1 MDLQT
6 EIEKR
11 EINDL
16 FEDLLKSFNRQLTPE
31 NEQLIRK
38 AFLFANTAHM
48 GVRRNSGE
56 PYILHPLA
64 VAKIVVSE
72 IGLGTKS
79 ALAAILHDVVE
90 DTEYTLQDI
99 SNMFGEKVASLVDG
113 LTKLTGTFDSK
124 QAVNFRKMLLTLSD
138 DVRVILIKLADRLH
152 NMRTLDSM
160 PPSKQLK
167 ISSETLYIFAPLAHR
182 LGLYAIKTEL
192 EDLSL
197 KYKYPEV
204 YNQIE
209 MKLHSAEEQINY
221 LVYDFARPIQE
232 KLHAENFDF
241 TISGRP
247 KSIYSIWNKMQ
258 TKNVTFDEIYDLL
271 AVRIVFK
278 TKEGISEKRQC
289 FDILSLITDI
299 YTPKPDRIRDWITI
313 PKANGYEALHVTVM
327 GPKGHWVEV
336 QIRTERMDEIAERG
350 FAAHYRYKGE
360 SSTESEL
367 DKWLYKIREFLQN
380 PESDALDFLDEFKLN
395 LYAQEIVI
403 FTPKGEMK
411 MLPKGAT
418 VLDFAY
424 DIHSELGNHCIGA
437 KVNHQLVPM
446 SYVLKS
452 GDQVEILTSDKQL
465 PKPSWIDFAIT
476 ARAKTKVRDSF
487 KQQQKK
493 HIEEGRI
500 QLNKQLEK
508 LEVKVSSNTLKKLIG
523 HFGLHTKEQLYADI
537 GMGLVRLDDLQNI
550 LLEKPVNK
558 FIKFWKLSFG
568 GDKKTDNFKI
578 DKRIPFLLNENQKNE
593 DYVLAMCCNPIP
605 GDDVVGFVSEGNK
618 IVIHNKSCP
627 EALKLMSSHGDD
639 IVEAT
644 WTKSKVLSYL
654 IHLFVKGFDQQGI
667 AHKITN
673 LISNEYQINIRSL
686 SLDAHDGIFEGNL
699 YIYVHNTDMLDTLIS
714 KLLSIKGVDS
724 VIRKEV

>member
-6 EIEKR
+6 DIEKR

-16 FEDLLKSFNRQLTPE
+16 FEDLLKSFTRDLTPE

-48 GVRRNSGE
+48 GVRRKSGE
-56 PYILHPLA
+56 PYIIHPLS

-79 ALAAILHDVVE
+79 VLAAILHDVVE
-90 DTEYTLQDI
+90 DTDYTLQDI
-99 SNMFGEKVASLVDG
+99 SNMFGEKVAQLVDG
-113 LTKLTGTFDSK
+113 LTKLSGSFDSK

-160 PPSKQLK
+160 QHNKQLK

-182 LGLYAIKTEL
+182 LGLYAIKSEL

-204 YNQIE
+204 YQQIE

-271 AVRIVFK
+271 AVRIVIK
-278 TKEGISEKRQC
+278 SKEGISEKRQC

-327 GPKGHWVEV
+327 GPKGQWVEV

-350 FAAHYRYKGE
+350 FAAHYRYKGDG
-360 SSTESEL
+360 STENEL
-367 DKWLYKIREFLQN
+367 DKWLNKIRELLKN

-395 LYAQEIVI
+395 LYTQEIVI

-418 VLDFAY
+418 VLDCAY

-437 KVNHQLVPM
+437 KVNHLLVPM
-446 SYVLKS
+446 SHILKS

-465 PKPSWIDFAIT
+465 PKPSWIDYAIT
-476 ARAKTKVRDSF
+476 ARAKTKIRDSF
-487 KQQQKK
+487 KQEQKK

-500 QLNKQLEK
+500 QLSRQLEK
-508 LEVKVSSNTLKKLIG
+508 LNVKVSANTLNKLIK
-523 HFGLHTKEQLYADI
+523 HYGLHTKEQLYAEI
-537 GMGLVRLDDLQNI
+537 GMGLVSLDGLETT
-550 LLEKPVNK
+550 LLEKSVNK
-558 FIKFWKLSFG
+558 FVKFWKLSFG
-568 GDKKTDNFKI
+568 GDKKVDNQRI
-578 DKRIPFLLNENQKNE
+578 DKQIPFLLTDNQKN
-593 DYVLAMCCNPIP
+593 DNYNLALCCNPIP
-605 GDDVVGFVSEGNK
+605 GDDVVGFVSENDK
-618 IVIHNKSCP
+618 IIIHNKSCP
-627 EALKLMSSHGDD
+627 EAIKLMSSHGDD
-639 IVEAT
+639 IVEAS

-654 IHLFVKGFDQQGI
+654 IHLFIRGFDQQGI

-673 LISNEYQINIRSL
+673 VISNEYQINMRSI

-699 YIYVHNTDMLDTLIS
+699 YLYVHNTDMLDTLVS
-714 KLLSIKGVDS
+714 KLLNIKGIDS
-724 VIRKEV
+724 VSRKEI

>member
-6 EIEKR
+6 DIEKR
-11 EINDL
+11 EIIDL
-16 FEDLLKSFNRQLTPE
+16 FEDLLKSFTRDLTPE

-38 AFLFANTAHM
+38 AFMFANTAHM

-56 PYILHPLA
+56 PYIIHPLS

-90 DTEYTLQDI
+90 DTDYTLLDI
-99 SNMFGEKVASLVDG
+99 SNMFGEKVATLVDG
-113 LTKLTGTFDSK
+113 LTKLSGSYDSK

-160 PPSKQLK
+160 PHNKQLK

-182 LGLYAIKTEL
+182 LGLYAIKSEL

-204 YNQIE
+204 YQQIE
-209 MKLHSAEEQINY
+209 MKLHSGEEQINY

-271 AVRIVFK
+271 AVRIVIK
-278 TKEGISEKRQC
+278 SKEGISEKRQC

-327 GPKGHWVEV
+327 GPKGQWVEV

-350 FAAHYRYKGE
+350 FAAHYRYKGDG
-360 SSTESEL
+360 STENEL
-367 DKWLYKIREFLQN
+367 DRWLNKIRELLKN

-395 LYAQEIVI
+395 LYSQEIVI

-418 VLDFAY
+418 VLDCAY

-437 KVNHQLVPM
+437 KVNHFLVPM
-446 SYVLKS
+446 SHVLKS

-476 ARAKTKVRDSF
+476 ARAKTKIKDSF
-487 KQQQKK
+487 KQEQKK
-493 HIEEGRI
+493 HIEEGRT
-500 QLNKQLEK
+500 QLTQQLEK
-508 LEVKVSSNTLKKLIG
+508 LQVKVSANTLKKLIN
-523 HFGLHTKEQLYADI
+523 HYGLHSKEQLYAEI
-537 GMGLVRLDDLQNI
+537 GMGLVSLDN
-550 LLEKPVNK
+550 LETTLHEKTVNK
-558 FIKFWKLSFG
+558 FVKFWKLSFG
-568 GDKKTDNFKI
+568 SEKKDEYKKI
-578 DKRIPFLLNENQKNE
+578 DKRVPFLLTDNQKN
-593 DYVLAMCCNPIP
+593 DNYTLALCCNPIP
-605 GDDVVGFVSEGNK
+605 GDDVVGFVSDDQK
-618 IVIHNKSCP
+618 IIIHNKSCP
-627 EALKLMSSHGDD
+627 EAIKLMSSHGDD
-639 IVEAT
+639 IVEAS
-644 WTKSKVLSYL
+644 WTKSKVMSYL
-654 IHLFVKGFDQQGI
+654 IHLFIRGFDQQGI
-667 AHKITN
+667 ANRITN
-673 LISNEYQINIRSL
+673 VISNEYQINMRSI
-686 SLDAHDGIFEGNL
+686 SLESHDGIFEGNVYL
-699 YIYVHNTDMLDTLIS
+699 YVHNTDMLDTLVS
-714 KLLSIKGVDS
+714 KLLNVKGVDTVS
-724 VIRKEV
+724 RKEI

>member
-6 EIEKR
+6 DIEKR

-16 FEDLLKSFNRQLTPE
+16 FEDLLKSFNKKLSPE
-31 NEQLIRK
+31 NEEHIRK

-48 GVRRNSGE
+48 GIRRQSGE
-56 PYILHPLA
+56 PFIIHPLS

-79 ALAAILHDVVE
+79 AMAAILHDVVE
-90 DTEYTLQDI
+90 DTDYTLQDI
-99 SNMFGEKVASLVDG
+99 SNLFGEKVASLVDG
-113 LTKLTGTFDSK
+113 LTKLSGSFDSK
-124 QAVNFRKMLLTLSD
+124 QAANFRKMLLTLSD

-152 NMRTLDSM
+152 NMRTLDSL
-160 PPSKQLK
+160 PHNKQLK

-197 KYKYPEV
+197 KHKYPEV

-209 MKLHSAEEQINY
+209 IKLQSVEEQINY
-221 LVYDFARPIQE
+221 LVYDFAKPIQE
-232 KLHAENFDF
+232 KLHNENFDF

-258 TKNVTFDEIYDLL
+258 TKNVSFDEIYDLL

-278 TKEGISEKRQC
+278 TKEGVSEKRQC

-327 GPKGHWVEV
+327 GPKGQWVEV
-336 QIRTERMDEIAERG
+336 QIRSERMDEIAERG

-360 SSTESEL
+360 GSTESEL
-367 DKWLYKIREFLQN
+367 DRWLNKIRELLKN

-395 LYAQEIVI
+395 LYTQEIVI

-418 VLDFAY
+418 VLDCAY

-437 KVNHQLVPM
+437 KVNHLLVPM

-452 GDQVEILTSDKQL
+452 GDQVEILTSEKQF
-465 PKPSWIDFAIT
+465 PKPTWINYAIT
-476 ARAKTKVRDSF
+476 ARAKTKIKDSF
-487 KQQQKK
+487 KQEQKK
-493 HIEEGRI
+493 HIEEGRL
-500 QLNKQLEK
+500 QLTDQLEK
-508 LEVKVSSNTLKKLIG
+508 LNIKVSANTLNKLIK
-523 HFGLHTKEQLYADI
+523 HYGLHTKEQLYAEI
-537 GMGLVRLDDLQNI
+537 GMGLVKLENLDTV

-558 FIKFWKLSFG
+558 FVKFWKLSFG
-568 GDKKTDNFKI
+568 GDKKNENNGI
-578 DKRIPFLLNENQKNE
+578 DKKKPFLLKEGQNNE
-593 DYVLAMCCNPIP
+593 DYTLASCCNPIP
-605 GDDVVGFVSEGNK
+605 GDDVVGFVSENK
-618 IVIHNKSCP
+618 KIIIHNKSCP
-627 EALKLMSSHGDD
+627 EAIRLMSSRGDD
-639 IVEAT
+639 IIEAS

-654 IHLFVKGFDQQGI
+654 IHLYIRGFDQQGI
-667 AHKITN
+667 AHKLIN
-673 LISNEYQINIRSL
+673 IISNEYEINMRSL
-686 SLDAHDGIFEGNL
+686 NLDAHDGVFEGNL
-699 YIYVHNTDMLDTLIS
+699 YLYVQNTEMLDTLIS
-714 KLLSIKGVDS
+714 KLLNIKGIDS
-724 VIRKEV
+724 VIRKEI

>member
-16 FEDLLKSFNRQLTPE
+16 FEDLLKSFSRQLTPE

-90 DTEYTLQDI
+90 DTDYTLQDI

-160 PPSKQLK
+160 PHSKQLK

-197 KYKYPEV
+197 KFKYPEV
-204 YNQIE
+204 YQQIE

-232 KLHAENFDF
+232 KLHSENFDF

-360 SSTESEL
+360 GSGENEL
-367 DKWLYKIREFLQN
+367 DKWLYKIRELLQN

-395 LYAQEIVI
+395 LYAQEIII

-424 DIHSELGNHCIGA
+424 DIHSELGNRCIGA

-452 GDQVEILTSDKQL
+452 GDQVEILTSDKQF

-476 ARAKTKVRDSF
+476 ARAKTKIRDSF

-500 QLNKQLEK
+500 QLNNQLEK
-508 LEVKVSSNTLKKLIG
+508 LRVKVSSNTLKKLIT

-537 GMGLVRLDDLQNI
+537 GMGLVSLDNLEGI

-593 DYVLAMCCNPIP
+593 NYMLAMCCNPIP

-618 IVIHNKSCP
+618 IMIHNKSCP
-627 EALKLMSSHGDD
+627 EAIKLMSSHGDD

-654 IHLFVKGFDQQGI
+654 IHLFIKGFDQQGI
-667 AHKITN
+667 ANKITN

-699 YIYVHNTDMLDTLIS
+699 YLYVHNTDMLDTLIS
-714 KLLSIKGVDS
+714 KLLSIKGIDS